1 MGENKKIKGAS
12 SVIVDDIVFRSKL
25 ESKVYGYLKSIGIT
39 PKYECMSVKIWDRE
53 HFSVPYYDRFG
64 KTFKRITSKPISVR
78 YTPDF
83 VFDYGNYKVI
93 LEVKGFK
100 NDVANYKIRMFR
112 DWLEDAQIS
121 TGLPKYCYAVVYSIK
136 DVKTLLSDLD
146 KTM

>member
-1 MGENKKIKGAS
+1 MEENKKIKGATR
-12 SVIVDDIVFRSKL
+12 VEVDGIEFRSKL
-25 ESKVYGYLKSIGIT
+25 EARVYTYLKSIGII
-39 PKYECMSVKIWDRE
+39 PQYEGLSIKIWDRE
-53 HFSVPYYDRFG
+53 QFTVPYYDRYG
-64 KTFKRITSKPISVR
+64 KVFQRIKRKPTSVR

-83 VFDYGNYKVI
+83 IFDYGNYKVI

-121 TGLPKYCYAVVYSIK
+121 TGLPKYCYAVVYTIK

-146 KTM
+146 RTM